1 MNRTSSTGK
10 LDDGIFTSTDEI
22 PSSQLKESTDIMK
35 KENTIKLENSSRST
49 LSLDSVQE

>member
-1 MNRTSSTGK
+1 MIRTSSTGK

-22 PSSQLKESTDIMK
+22 PVSQLKEPTDIMK
-35 KENTIKLENSSRST
+35 KETTVKLNNSNRST